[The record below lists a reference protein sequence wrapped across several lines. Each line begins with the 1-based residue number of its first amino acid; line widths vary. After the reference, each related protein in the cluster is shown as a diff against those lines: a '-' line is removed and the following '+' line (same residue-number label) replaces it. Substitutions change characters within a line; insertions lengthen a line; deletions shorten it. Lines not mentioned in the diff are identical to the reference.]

1 MHALII
7 LMAAFF
13 MGLPVFALI
22 WSACSLGAIFGT
34 VLLPLAAIVAGGY
47 LIGLCIFSVQDTLQ
61 GV

>member
-13 MGLPVFALI
+13 MGLPVFVLTWI
-22 WSACSLGAIFGT
+22 ACALGAIFGT
-34 VLLPLAAIVAGGY
+34 VLLPLATIFAGGY
-47 LIGLCIFSVQDTLQ
+47 LIGVCIFSVQDTLQ

>member
-7 LMAAFF
+7 LMFAFF
-13 MGLPVFALI
+13 MGLPIFVLTWI
-22 WSACSLGAIFGT
+22 ACAVGAIFGT
-34 VLLPLAAIVAGGY
+34 VLLPLAAIIAGGY

>member
-7 LMAAFF
+7 LLSAFF

-34 VLLPLAAIVAGGY
+34 VLLPLAAIVAGGH

>member
-7 LMAAFF
+7 LLFAFF
-13 MGLPVFALI
+13 MGLPVFALTWI
-22 WSACSLGAIFGT
+22 ACALGAIFGT
-34 VLLPLAAIVAGGY
+34 VLLPLAAIVVGGY